1 MRELTIGKN
10 DAGQRLDRFVA
21 KSLPLLPPTL
31 LQQAG
36 LPLSDY
42 YEYLLEMKHNTPVVT
57 AANDYMKVD
66 GSTAE
71 YGADPALDEWAKGY
85 LMLEYNNIGAHAKRD
100 QSIFDPAE

>member
-1 MRELTIGKN
+1 MLVKEIAAATSTTDPLNRMDMVMLT
-10 DAGQRLDRFVA
+10 
-21 KSLPLLPPTL
+21 PTL

>member
-1 MRELTIGKN
+1 
-10 DAGQRLDRFVA
+10 
-21 KSLPLLPPTL
+21 
-31 LQQAG
+31 
-36 LPLSDY
+36 
-42 YEYLLEMKHNTPVVT
+42 MKHNTPVVT

-71 YGADPALDEWAKGY
+71 YGEDPALDEWAKGY